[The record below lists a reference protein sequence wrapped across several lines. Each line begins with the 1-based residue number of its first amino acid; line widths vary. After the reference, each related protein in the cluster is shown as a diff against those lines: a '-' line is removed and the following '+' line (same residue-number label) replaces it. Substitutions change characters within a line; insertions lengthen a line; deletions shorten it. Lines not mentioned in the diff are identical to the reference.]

1 MAYVP
6 NEWQDRIGTGLN
18 NFTDQNGNEL
28 TLTPNPTSITQA
40 GTPFTAEWMNHIE
53 QGISTL
59 DQFFS
64 SIDPVIKKAARA
76 QLGMGKLLWS
86 GEWSTSGGAPASIPG
101 ISQYSL
107 LLVSVAANPVL
118 CSFDYTRPTVRCF
131 VGKGP
136 NASFTNSTTS
146 MVERAVRITLGSGDA
161 ISDLRML
168 DYTYFGG
175 SGGQVTIAAST
186 AVIDAVY
193 GLI

>member
-40 GTPFTAEWMNHIE
+40 GTPFSAEWMNHIE

-64 SIDPVIKKAARA
+64 SVDPVIKKAARA

-86 GEWSTSGGAPASIPG
+86 GNWSMTSGAPASIPG

-107 LLVSVAANPVL
+107 ILVQNQIAPIICGIEPV
-118 CSFDYTRPTVRCF
+118 TGNF

-136 NASFTNSTTS
+136 SRFISASSQS
-146 MVERAVRITLGSGDA
+146 LVEYFAKISVEAQDHVSGLV
-161 ISDLRML
+161 IGYL
-168 DYTYFGG
+168 TYFGAPNNTV
-175 SGGQVTIAAST
+175 SVTIDNT
-186 AVIDAVY
+186 NEITQIY
-193 GLI
+193 GLL